1 MNKRTNKVLIA
12 AMLMAF
18 AIAPLSGQSD
28 KGIVVDAQRK
38 SDSMEPLKT
47 QAAPVKAAKEIG
59 NKASST
65 TAQSGNK
72 EEGKPEPRVVFA
84 PKSNRDPFLS
94 REEVDSIEKARLA
107 EQKRIAAERKRLE
120 ELERQRRAEAERQR
134 QLEEELKRN
143 PARAVIDKITIDGIL
158 GTEAI
163 VNGEVVGIGGSI
175 LGAKVVKVSDDSVT
189 FVYKG
194 QRFVKKLPLM

>member
-1 MNKRTNKVLIA
+1 MRIELKSIFCAITVMA
-12 AMLMAF
+12 A
-18 AIAPLSGQSD
+18 AIVPLSGQVPGD
-28 KGIVVDAQRK
+28 VVVDANRK
-38 SDSMEPLKT
+38 TDIIEPVVT
-47 QAAPVKAAKEIG
+47 PQVPVKAAKAVG
-59 NKASST
+59 NQASSA
-65 TAQSGNK
+65 TAAAKKANK
-72 EEGKPEPRVVFA
+72 EAAPRVVFA
-84 PKSNRDPFLS
+84 PTNSRDPFLS

-107 EQKRIAAERKRLE
+107 EQKRIADERKRME
-120 ELERQRRAEAERQR
+120 ELERQRRAELERQR

-143 PARAVIDKITIDGIL
+143 PARAIIDKITIDGIL

-163 VNGEVVGIGGSI
+163 VNGEIVGVNGTV